1 MFEKMKIMVV
11 DDNTVNLATV
21 EQDLKD
27 KYAFPL

>member
-21 EQDLKD
+21 EQDLKTNM
-27 KYAFPL
+27 K